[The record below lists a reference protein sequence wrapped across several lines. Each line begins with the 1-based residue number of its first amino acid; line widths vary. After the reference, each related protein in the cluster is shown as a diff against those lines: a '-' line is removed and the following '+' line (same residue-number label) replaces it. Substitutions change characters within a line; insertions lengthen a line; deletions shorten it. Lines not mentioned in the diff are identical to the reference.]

1 MSRLE
6 IVSLSEFLNLF
17 RCQRI
22 EEFLHE
28 LAQKSVAQTV
38 DAFEMFEEQN
48 EPFEMR
54 GLEFAVDAVERM
66 RHRMGDFAA
75 LQISLQGKNIVPDN
89 DDIVVLLFSDAPDQ
103 DVDLAGV
110 LWKIS
115 GDLLADKRVRQ
126 ISDLE
131 TTVDRVV
138 VGDGDKIH
146 PAFDQLSIQL
156 TRIGI
161 GIGKIEPPKKPFFR
175 ARTEA

>member
-38 DAFEMFEEQN
+38 DALEMFEVQN

-66 RHRMGDFAA
+66 SQRMGDFAA
-75 LQISLQGKNIVPDN
+75 LQISLQGVSIVPDN
-89 DDIVVLLFSDAPDQ
+89 NDIVVLMFSTAPYA
-103 DVDLAGV
+103 DV
-110 LWKIS
+110 
-115 GDLLADKRVRQ
+115 
-126 ISDLE
+126 
-131 TTVDRVV
+131 
-138 VGDGDKIH
+138 
-146 PAFDQLSIQL
+146 
-156 TRIGI
+156 
-161 GIGKIEPPKKPFFR
+161 
-175 ARTEA
+175 

>member
-6 IVSLSEFLNLF
+6 IVLLRELLDLLRRQRRKEFLGKF
-17 RCQRI
+17 
-22 EEFLHE
+22 
-28 LAQKSVAQTV
+28 AQNRVAQAV

-75 LQISLQGKNIVPDN
+75 LQIALQGKNIVPDN

-110 LWKIS
+110 LWKIR
-115 GDLLADKRVRQ
+115 GDLLAD
-126 ISDLE
+126 
-131 TTVDRVV
+131 
-138 VGDGDKIH
+138 
-146 PAFDQLSIQL
+146 
-156 TRIGI
+156 
-161 GIGKIEPPKKPFFR
+161 
-175 ARTEA
+175 